1 MKKPDNNPRSLAVT
15 ALVKVKDGAYS
26 NLQLNHLITEAHLN
40 SNDVNLLTTIVYGV
54 IQHDMTLDF
63 WLKPFIKNPKK
74 VADWVFVLLKTA
86 VYQWQYL
93 ERVPKRAIFDET
105 IKIAK
110 QRGHEG
116 IRRFV
121 TGVLH
126 TMDRNGLPDASQ
138 LKSPVERLAITYSMP
153 EWLIQTLNQQL
164 GETKTNAILAT
175 INRPAN
181 QSIRVNTAKIT
192 DDDARVALV
201 AEGYEVKPSLV
212 ADHAFVLSGRPASHS
227 KLFKSGAVTIQDESA
242 MLPAQAMEFDPSAMV
257 LDACAAP
264 GGKTGQLAERI
275 DAQKGGTVVALDIH
289 AHKIRLIQKN
299 AERLGVSSR
308 VTPVALD
315 ARKVDEQFEDATFE
329 AVLVDAPCSGIGLIR
344 RKPEIRYGK
353 QLADSQRLAQ
363 VQLDILNEVA
373 KKVKING
380 IITYS
385 TCTILNQE
393 NRDVV
398 AAFLDQHPDFQS
410 VRVTTAQGLKQD
422 RAADYLEIYPD
433 DYGSDGF
440 FISQFKRVK

>member
-15 ALVKVKDGAYS
+15 ALVKVKGGAYS

-181 QSIRVNTAKIT
+181 QSIRVNTA
-192 DDDARVALV
+192 R
-201 AEGYEVKPSLV
+201 
-212 ADHAFVLSGRPASHS
+212 
-227 KLFKSGAVTIQDESA
+227 
-242 MLPAQAMEFDPSAMV
+242 
-257 LDACAAP
+257 
-264 GGKTGQLAERI
+264 
-275 DAQKGGTVVALDIH
+275 
-289 AHKIRLIQKN
+289 
-299 AERLGVSSR
+299 
-308 VTPVALD
+308 
-315 ARKVDEQFEDATFE
+315 
-329 AVLVDAPCSGIGLIR
+329 
-344 RKPEIRYGK
+344 
-353 QLADSQRLAQ
+353 
-363 VQLDILNEVA
+363 
-373 KKVKING
+373 
-380 IITYS
+380 
-385 TCTILNQE
+385 
-393 NRDVV
+393 
-398 AAFLDQHPDFQS
+398 
-410 VRVTTAQGLKQD
+410 
-422 RAADYLEIYPD
+422 
-433 DYGSDGF
+433 
-440 FISQFKRVK
+440 